1 VLVDDGGDRRGE
13 ERQRDAQAEHGERR
27 EQARPALGYLCF
39 GRGKRHRINIHIPG
53 YHPREPVVTFL
64 SCCLQGLEET
74 RSYNADAAHLT
85 LAAIVLAGIGTLA
98 SGAVAAWRRVR

>member
-1 VLVDDGGDRRGE
+1 VL
-13 ERQRDAQAEHGERR
+13 
-27 EQARPALGYLCF
+27 
-39 GRGKRHRINIHIPG
+39 
-53 YHPREPVVTFL
+53 TFL

-98 SGAVAAWRRVR
+98 GGAVAAWRRVR